1 MDSGIKQALTECN
14 LSYFNVSEKNNVI
27 IVQWKYLFIINDQKE
42 T

>member
-14 LSYFNVSEKNNVI
+14 LSYFNVSEKKQCKNCAMEVPI
-27 IVQWKYLFIINDQKE
+27 IISDQKE